1 MDLGQ
6 ENAPN
11 FVIYFPA
18 NTLPTPTPPLP
29 FPTAPRQSC
38 DSEVPFLVPVL
49 AVGTMVFDVRIG
61 LYDDPPNKETVKM
74 IEATKET
81 FRLLG
86 VLCRGLENV
95 LFPFVTTP
103 TYRKYCEV
111 QDISID
117 IGQRI
122 VDNKVSEL
130 KKMAEEGEEFTKD
143 GGKDSTTH

>member
-1 MDLGQ
+1 MDLGE

-11 FVIYFPA
+11 FVVYFPA
-18 NTLPTPTPPLP
+18 NTIPPLP
-29 FPTAPRQSC
+29 PPPPFPTSPRQSC

-111 QDISID
+111 QDIAID